1 MKLKL
6 QYRRK
11 LFSKTAFENADVYNQ
26 FLNRA
31 TENTNIVQGKT
42 FLSTNSYDLPYL
54 TQWKSNPSLSPLVKS
69 FKYDKG
75 KAIRISRS
83 PILIKLLYIKQ
94 IQNYEMIVQLGVYS
108 RFQKC

>member
-1 MKLKL
+1 MKMKL

-42 FLSTNSYDLPYL
+42 FLSTNSDDLPYL

-69 FKYDKG
+69 FKYDKW

-83 PILIKLLYIKQ
+83 PILFKLLYIKQ
-94 IQNYEMIVQLGVYS
+94 IQNYEMIVQLGIYS